1 MVYPHYHIMRQVQP
15 IPFCSVQIYLHSVK
29 SQQQLPRGALNCISQ
44 GKDPT
49 ILERRPPGIRRNEK
63 KTMIAAI
70 SSASCEIISQTAV
83 KFKNKTRSKTCIL
96 LFGGGH
102 C

>member
-1 MVYPHYHIMRQVQP
+1 MVHPHYHIMRQVQP

-29 SQQQLPRGALNCISQ
+29 SQQLLPRGALNSISQ

-63 KTMIAAI
+63 KMLIAAI
-70 SSASCEIISQTAV
+70 NSASCEKI
-83 KFKNKTRSKTCIL
+83 RL
-96 LFGGGH
+96 L
-102 C
+102 